1 MATTT
6 GIGVSQTIAID
17 LAKPGIP
24 KMVYAMQGEGYTR
37 TVSLKIF
44 DGGVQWTPPN
54 GAVYEVSYCKPDGKG
69 GTYSSYTTDSS
80 KPAVTVSDGRL
91 NVVLIPQMLQV
102 AGRVRVE
109 VHMQHAAIMAYAER
123 LSTFTFYIMVQAS
136 AESGIASEDYWN
148 AAQTDKV
155 VLLNAA
161 IGATANV
168 VTTHNVSE
176 FVSTPHV
183 RDAVVGSDGYT
194 GKVTAASGT
203 SVTIVSTGALWA
215 DLSGTGNAVPLPTY
229 NMPEVGS
236 VVQVKELDASGNP
249 KSWRYSKMASVCFTN
264 EADIPTTP
272 GTAVQLVGLAWYP
285 DDPKLGELAVG
296 KNGYTGEVTA
306 VDDENGPTVTA
317 TGNRIFTFA
326 ASDITYSGTVDGQA
340 VANVKVAL
348 DALAAREQALVVRFT
363 DQSSGTITA
372 DKTIAEILAAHSSGK
387 PVAGVHGNSDYLLA
401 AVDSR
406 TAYFALWTGVDT
418 YMLEGI
424 VGADADS
431 ADSWTLTNMPIK
443 GTKVV
448 LKGQIDG
455 EEFGDVAGALAI
467 LNRRGADHVAYS
479 GNVPNSANVKAAL
492 DALAIGK
499 PLDMTADYVASGA
512 ESVGQWIA
520 MAATGSTTEY
530 RVPCGT
536 FLLRAVDGIYGM
548 TIVTI
553 FEEPDGNWR
562 GAIDIKFTCDC
573 DWEIRFWQGAAVGQ
587 TPDVAATFQV
597 NNSGDISLNGAN
609 NLENLVPVGNELQ
622 KGKFLMC
629 NASGGAEWASLPT
642 YDGGVS

>member
-44 DGGVQWTPPN
+44 DDGVQWTPPSD
-54 GAVYEVSYCKPDGKG
+54 AAYQVSYCKPDGKG

-80 KPAVTVSDGRL
+80 KPAVVVSDGRL

-136 AESGIASEDYWN
+136 AESGITSVDYWESDK
-148 AAQTDKV
+148 TDKV
-155 VLLNAA
+155 VMLTTE

-168 VTTHNVSE
+168 ATTHNVSE
-176 FVSTPHV
+176 FVATPRV
-183 RDAVVGSDGYT
+183 GDAVVGSDGYV
-194 GKVTAASGT
+194 GKVTATSGT

-215 DLSGTGNAVPLPTY
+215 DLSGTGNSVPLPTY

-249 KSWRYSKMASVCFTN
+249 KSWWYSKMASVCFTN

-340 VANVKVAL
+340 VANVKAAL
-348 DALAAREQALVVRFT
+348 DALAAKEQALVVRFT
-363 DQSSGTITA
+363 KQSSGTITA
-372 DKTIAEILAAHSSGK
+372 DKTIAEIYEAHSSRK
-387 PVAGVHGNSDYLLA
+387 PVVGVDASGDYLLMS
-401 AVDSR
+401 VDSR
-406 TAYFALWTGVDT
+406 TVYFALWTGTDT
-418 YMLEGI
+418 FVLEGI

-431 ADSWTLTNMPIK
+431 ADSWTLTDMPIK
-443 GTKVV
+443 GEHVQ

-455 EEFGDVAGALAI
+455 EEFGTVAWALA
-467 LNRRGADHVAYS
+467 LLAARGAKIEITLENGAS
-479 GNVPNSANVKAAL
+479 P
-492 DALAIGK
+492 AITSVTKDG
-499 PLDMTADYVASGA
+499 V
-512 ESVGQWIA
+512 SVG
-520 MAATGSTTEY
+520 ST
-530 RVPCGT
+530 V
-536 FLLRAVDGIYGM
+536 
-548 TIVTI
+548 
-553 FEEPDGNWR
+553 
-562 GAIDIKFTCDC
+562 
-573 DWEIRFWQGAAVGQ
+573 
-587 TPDVAATFQV
+587 
-597 NNSGDISLNGAN
+597 
-609 NLENLVPVGNELQ
+609 
-622 KGKFLMC
+622 
-629 NASGGAEWASLPT
+629 AEWANAVHEAVQKGCPIAFVIGTAYYRPTNVNWDSSGTWLKYLEFDDISDLSRYYYIRVSLPL
-642 YDGGVS
+642 DGVPSVTIEDQM

>member
-136 AESGIASEDYWN
+136 AESGITSVDYWESDK
-148 AAQTDKV
+148 TDKV
-155 VLLNAA
+155 VMLTTE

-168 VTTHNVSE
+168 ATTHNVSE
-176 FVSTPHV
+176 FVATPRV
-183 RDAVVGSDGYT
+183 GDAVVGSDGYV

-340 VANVKVAL
+340 VANVKAAL
-348 DALAAREQALVVRFT
+348 DALAARKQTMVVRFT
-363 DQSSGTITA
+363 KQSSGTITA
-372 DKTIAEILAAHSSGK
+372 DKTIAEIYAAHSSGN
-387 PVAGVHGNSDYLLA
+387 PVTGVYESSDYQLMSAETGGL
-401 AVDSR
+401 
-406 TAYFALWTGVDT
+406 YFALWTGVDT
-418 YMLEGI
+418 SILR
-424 VGADADS
+424 GAAS
-431 ADSWTLTNMPIK
+431 AGVDSWTLERLDIK
-443 GTKVV
+443 GTNVA
-448 LKGQIDG
+448 LKGKIDG
-455 EEFGDVAGALAI
+455 EAFTTVAGALA
-467 LNRRGADHVAYS
+467 LLAARGAKIEITLENGAS
-479 GNVPNSANVKAAL
+479 P
-492 DALAIGK
+492 AITGVTK
-499 PLDMTADYVASGA
+499 DGV
-512 ESVGQWIA
+512 SVGD
-520 MAATGSTTEY
+520 T
-530 RVPCGT
+530 V
-536 FLLRAVDGIYGM
+536 
-548 TIVTI
+548 
-553 FEEPDGNWR
+553 
-562 GAIDIKFTCDC
+562 
-573 DWEIRFWQGAAVGQ
+573 
-587 TPDVAATFQV
+587 
-597 NNSGDISLNGAN
+597 
-609 NLENLVPVGNELQ
+609 
-622 KGKFLMC
+622 
-629 NASGGAEWASLPT
+629 AEWANAVHDAVQKGCPITFVIGTSCYRPTNVNWGSSGTLLKYLEFDDISDLARYYYIRVSLPL
-642 YDGGVS
+642 DGVPSVTIEDQM

>member
-44 DGGVQWTPPN
+44 DGGVQWTPPSD
-54 GAVYEVSYCKPDGKG
+54 AAYQVSYCKPDGKG

-80 KPAVTVSDGRL
+80 KPAVVVSDGRL

-136 AESGIASEDYWN
+136 AESGITSVDYWESDK
-148 AAQTDKV
+148 TDKV
-155 VLLNAA
+155 VMLTTE

-168 VTTHNVSE
+168 ATTHNVSE
-176 FVSTPHV
+176 FVATPRV
-183 RDAVVGSDGYT
+183 GDAVVGSDGYV

-326 ASDITYSGTVDGQA
+326 ASDITYSGTVGGQA
-340 VANVKVAL
+340 VANVK
-348 DALAAREQALVVRFT
+348 
-363 DQSSGTITA
+363 
-372 DKTIAEILAAHSSGK
+372 
-387 PVAGVHGNSDYLLA
+387 
-401 AVDSR
+401 
-406 TAYFALWTGVDT
+406 
-418 YMLEGI
+418 
-424 VGADADS
+424 
-431 ADSWTLTNMPIK
+431 
-443 GTKVV
+443 
-448 LKGQIDG
+448 
-455 EEFGDVAGALAI
+455 
-467 LNRRGADHVAYS
+467 
-479 GNVPNSANVKAAL
+479 AAL
-492 DALAIGK
+492 DGLAIGK

-512 ESVGQWIA
+512 ATVAAWA
-520 MAATGSTTEY
+520 TMAKVVNGVASMTEY
-530 RVPCGT
+530 RVAPGH
-536 FLLRAVDGIYGM
+536 Y
-548 TIVTI
+548 TII
-553 FEEPDGNWR
+553 PPDGNDFEAR
-562 GAIDIKFTCDC
+562 EVVIYPPN
-573 DWEIRFWQGAAVGQ
+573 VGQ
-587 TPDVAATFQV
+587 TDRAVEV
-597 NNSGDISLNGAN
+597 HWYSGDDRFFGIEAYTTIEPGNYYRVVHIDAENNKITLHERLVSLPYYRNDTSADEGKILKIVKN
-609 NLENLVPVGNELQ
+609 GNEYTP
-622 KGKFLMC
+622 
-629 NASGGAEWASLPT
+629 AWVTLPT

>member
-24 KMVYAMQGEGYTR
+24 KMVYAVQGEGYTR

-136 AESGIASEDYWN
+136 AESGITSVDYWESDK
-148 AAQTDKV
+148 TDKV
-155 VLLNAA
+155 VMLTTE

-168 VTTHNVSE
+168 ATTHNVSE
-176 FVSTPHV
+176 FVATPRV
-183 RDAVVGSDGYT
+183 GDAVVGSDGYV

-236 VVQVKELDASGNP
+236 VVQVKELDTSGNP

-340 VANVKVAL
+340 VANVNAAL
-348 DALAAREQALVVRFT
+348 DALNAKKDVAVFSATLYGKTLSSAATFPEISAAYSAGKQVLLKVDTSGGIYWLLPLVRFLGGMVASFAAWVSNSRLAVAT
-363 DQSSGTITA
+363 LSYNAASTPPVNAWSLTQVPLS
-372 DKTIAEILAAHSSGK
+372 AES
-387 PVAGVHGNSDYLLA
+387 
-401 AVDSR
+401 
-406 TAYFALWTGVDT
+406 
-418 YMLEGI
+418 
-424 VGADADS
+424 
-431 ADSWTLTNMPIK
+431 
-443 GTKVV
+443 
-448 LKGQIDG
+448 
-455 EEFGDVAGALAI
+455 
-467 LNRRGADHVAYS
+467 VAYS
-479 GNVPNSANVKAAL
+479 GKVGSDTVANVKAAL

-562 GAIDIKFTCDC
+562 GAIERYFTCDC
-573 DWEIRFWQGAAVGQ
+573 DWVIRFWQGVAVGQ
-587 TPDVAATFQV
+587 TPDVAATFQI
-597 NNSGDISLNGAN
+597 NNSGAPYLTGGDNI
-609 NLENLVPVGNELQ
+609 ERLVPAGNTATEGQ
-622 KGKFLMC
+622 FLMW
-629 NASGGAEWASLPT
+629 NSSGGAEWASLPT